1 MVEDTVRYSP
11 IGGALMHGLMV
22 KRDLERIFTFR
33 QHAILK
39 QCEVVAREPIA
50 VRIDRI

>member
-39 QCEVVAREPIA
+39 QFEVVAREPIA